1 MNLKKIHIGSLV
13 KSKVDEHSMP
23 VERIMKFFSCTEE
36 EIGEMYS
43 QESMDTLKLLRWSKL
58 LSFDF
63 FRIYTGHLVLY
74 SPPTRKD
81 KAVKVG
87 NSKIEFRKSI
97 YTEEV
102 KNFVLNKIKTGKLT
116 SGEVVARYRIPKTT
130 LYKWMKKQ

>member
-1 MNLKKIHIGSLV
+1 M
-13 KSKVDEHSMP
+13 KSKVDEHSIP
-23 VERIMKFFSCTEE
+23 VERIMKFFNCPEE
-36 EIGEMYS
+36 EIEEMYS
-43 QESMDTLKLLRWSKL
+43 KESMDTLKLLRWSKL

-87 NSKIEFRKSI
+87 NSSIEFRKSI

-102 KNFVLNKIKTGKLT
+102 KNFVLNKIRTGKLT
-116 SGEVVARYRIPKTT
+116 SGEVVTRYSIPKTT